1 VVVHWGENYRPV
13 DRWQKT
19 IGRAAID
26 LGADVVIGHHP
37 HQAQPVELYKGK
49 PIVYSLGNFAFGTI
63 GRNSMRFGMGA
74 ALHLEKG
81 KIAAVEFIP
90 LLTQN
95 RIVNYQPRIP
105 TGKNLDRFFK
115 ELISGSSPLGARIIR
130 RGDRGWLELKAD

>member
-1 VVVHWGENYRPV
+1 
-13 DRWQKT
+13 
-19 IGRAAID
+19 
-26 LGADVVIGHHP
+26 
-37 HQAQPVELYKGK
+37 
-49 PIVYSLGNFAFGTI
+49 
-63 GRNSMRFGMGA
+63 MRFGMGA